1 MKSIEQRV
9 RISTLVPK
17 TPRAN
22 RLYIAFVRS
31 NEHYILSTTQE
42 VQVTHCFRC
51 LQLFKDVG
59 GPLIAENCVLKDS
72 LRREITY
79 FRTNSDRTL
88 ATSVLKTVSIS
99 TQTT

>member
-17 TPRAN
+17 TPRAT

-51 LQLFKDVG
+51 LQLFAHVG
-59 GPLIAENCVLKDS
+59 GPLTAKNCILKVS
-72 LRREITY
+72 LRREIHY
-79 FRTNSDRTL
+79 FYNKSDRTL
-88 ATSVLKTVSIS
+88 RV
-99 TQTT
+99 